1 MNFDYKTS
9 TELLDNIARHVREG
23 HLGIAIDK
31 IDLYLRMK
39 PAPELYSKLEDV
51 KKVYKYMQEYNVIK
65 GVKDENLEHLY
76 KVRLSHLWE
85 IYTDLRL
92 DEMNTADN
100 CLITSWGATVRITN
114 DDWSWEAVRRRLEDF
129 VGNVFLAEN
138 EENDHRDNNL
148 EIYREHQRYRDD
160 LFKYILSLKSITDGE
175 CDDVTK
181 LLLTP
186 TVDSA
191 DQQLILA
198 AFTINALRCFD
209 FNKFMLFYNTFT
221 DAEDENVKQRALV
234 GLALTLGFG
243 MENIFPMY
251 KDYLNILLKYPGF
264 IEQLHE
270 LQIQLL
276 YCHKAVEDSDEI
288 QRDIMPTIAE
298 GQTFKITEDGI
309 EELEEDPTDDLLG
322 KYELERKME
331 LMEEG
336 IRRMME
342 MYNQGSDIYY
352 GGFYHMKGFALFN
365 EPSNWFVPY
374 YKEHPG
380 LEINSDN
387 KEEIEIITKMMEH
400 TPFCD
405 CDRYSFVL
413 SMKSV
418 IRRLPAEM
426 RKMLVDAEKVTF
438 GVDISSLND
447 KTSLRR
453 NYLQCMYR
461 FFSQYKYKDSFVNPF
476 AKYREDEIDK
486 RGALSFSVGYI
497 PIANKLLTRHT
508 VGILPTVV
516 KVLLRNVNDYDVIE
530 RALSPFDYM
539 MDDFKYTLLCG
550 RTLTELQKFGHPS
563 DFFAASTVLK
573 RALQLRPDSLAA
585 KKSLGGALL
594 QECKYDEALVIY
606 RELAD
611 KEKDNPKW
619 QTLMLKS
626 LLGIKDYIA
635 SRQLAAKLHY
645 ENPNNNHILAMLG
658 HSCLGCQDAEKAHEY
673 FERILKEEEDSDEG
687 SLILDVTKYN
697 IVALWALHEDMERL
711 INELVGYV
719 ITMDNMTKMVDDD
732 YDIFGEKNTADFLH
746 LGDGD
751 VELLTSYD
759 IGREEFDLV
768 ASMVYDKL
776 RKQL

>member
-1 MNFDYKTS
+1 MIMNFDYKTS
-9 TELLDNIARHVREG
+9 TELLNNISIHVREG

-39 PAPELYSKLEDV
+39 PNPELYSKLEDV
-51 KKVYKYMQEYNVIK
+51 KSVYKYMQEYNVLK
-65 GVKDENLEHLY
+65 GVKDENLERLY
-76 KVRLSHLWE
+76 KIRLSYLWQ

-92 DEMNTADN
+92 EEMNTADN
-100 CLITSWGATVRITN
+100 SLITSWGATIRITN
-114 DDWSWEAVRRRLEDF
+114 NDWSWEAVRRRLEDF
-129 VGNVFLAEN
+129 VGNVFLAQN
-138 EENDHRDNNL
+138 EENDGGSNRL

-160 LFKYILSLKSITDGE
+160 LFKYILSLKSITEGE
-175 CDDVTK
+175 CDDLTK
-181 LLLTP
+181 LLTTP

-209 FNKFMLFYNTFT
+209 FNKFLLFQNTFIDT
-221 DAEDENVKQRALV
+221 EDENVRQRALV
-234 GLALTLGFG
+234 GLALTLGSG

-251 KDYLNILLKYPGF
+251 EDFLNILLRYPGF

-270 LQIQLL
+270 MQIQLL

-298 GQTFKITEDGI
+298 GQTYRITEDGI
-309 EELEEDPTDDLLG
+309 KELEEDPMDDLLG
-322 KYELERKME
+322 KHELEKKME

-380 LEINSDN
+380 LEINKDN
-387 KEEIEIITKMMEH
+387 KEEIDIITKMMEH

-418 IRRLPAEM
+418 IRRLPVEL
-426 RKMLVDAEKVTF
+426 RNMLVDAEKVTL
-438 GVDISSLND
+438 GVEMPPQND
-447 KTSLRR
+447 KTNIRR

-476 AKYREDEIDK
+476 AKYGEDDIDK
-486 RGALSFSVGYI
+486 RGALSFSVGYL
-497 PIANKLLTRHT
+497 PIANKLLTRHM
-508 VGILPTVV
+508 VVILPTVINM
-516 KVLLRNVNDYDVIE
+516 LLRNVRNYDVIV
-530 RALSPFDYM
+530 RVLSSFNYM
-539 MDDFKYTLLCG
+539 TDDFKYTLLCG
-550 RTLTELQKFGHPS
+550 RTLIKLQRFGYAS
-563 DFFAASTVLK
+563 DHSAASTILK
-573 RALQLRPDSLAA
+573 RALQLKPDSLAA
-585 KKSLGGALL
+585 KKSLGMALL
-594 QECKYDEALVIY
+594 QEHKYDEALVIY
-606 RELAD
+606 CELAD

-619 QTLMLKS
+619 QTMILKS

-635 SRQLAAKLHY
+635 SRQLAAKLYY
-645 ENPNNNHILAMLG
+645 EDPDNNHILYMLG
-658 HSCLGCQDAEKAHEY
+658 RSCLGCQDAEKANEY
-673 FERILKEEEDSDEG
+673 FERILKEEEYNGEG
-687 SLILDVTKYN
+687 PLIIEVTRNN
-697 IVALWALHEDMERL
+697 IIALWALHGDMERL
-711 INELVGYV
+711 ISELVEYV
-719 ITMDNMTKMVDDD
+719 ITMANMQGDD
-732 YDIFGEKNTADFLH
+732 YDIFGEMNNSDFLH
-746 LGDGD
+746 LEDGD
-751 VELLTSYD
+751 VELLTSYG
-759 IGREEFDLV
+759 IGREELNLV

-776 RKQL
+776 REQL